1 MIRIIVDKIGS
12 VSKNVPLRKELR
24 IDSEL
29 IAKEG
34 YLVCGRVIGQKAK
47 YNTLESCDGRMVTL
61 HDGDIIVG
69 ALGHRNALHGYSG
82 VVPDKVDVGDI
93 LNILNLGGVV
103 GKCTSANPEIGQP
116 FEIEI
121 LGSVLVFP
129 ELNQRKGIPAHIGMN
144 SINPAGTL
152 EEAKKTPIIIIA
164 GTCMNS
170 GKTFAACEIIRH
182 LHTKGLKV
190 AGCKLSGV
198 SLLRDTLNMQD
209 HGADYTASFNDAG
222 IVTTNEQ
229 NSNLGARKTL
239 QYLLETDAQVIIAE
253 LGDGIM
259 GTYGVQDILSDKAVQ
274 ARTKAIVLCANDP
287 VGAWGGQNFLHEQF
301 NIKADVVSGPV
312 TDHDAGSRFVKDKVG
327 IPGINARSNGVEL
340 AEFLLKKVGI

>member
-24 IDSEL
+24 IAPE
-29 IAKEG
+29 INAKEG
-34 YLVCGRVIGQKAK
+34 YLVCGRVIGQKTK

-82 VVPDKVDVGDI
+82 IVPGKVEVGDI

-103 GKCTSANPEIGQP
+103 GKCTSANPEIGSP

-209 HGADYTASFNDAG
+209 HGAEYTASFNDAG
-222 IVTTNEQ
+222 IVTTNEA
-229 NSNLGARKTL
+229 NSNQGARKTL
-239 QYLLETDAQVIIAE
+239 QHLLETDAQVIIAE

-287 VGAWGGQNFLHEQF
+287 VGAWGGQNFLQEQF
-301 NIKADVVSGPV
+301 NIKADVISGPV
-312 TDHDAGSRFVKDKVG
+312 TDHDAGSKFVNDKVG

-340 AEFLLKKVGI
+340 AEFLLKKVGL

>member
-1 MIRIIVDKIGS
+1 MIRITVDKIGS

-24 IDSEL
+24 IAPEI

-34 YLVCGRVIGQKAK
+34 YLVCGRIIGQKTK

-69 ALGHRNALHGYSG
+69 AFGHRNALHGYSG
-82 VVPDKVDVGDI
+82 VVPEAVSIGDI
-93 LNILNLGGVV
+93 LNILNIGGVV
-103 GKCTSANPEIGQP
+103 GRCTSANPSIGPP
-116 FEIEI
+116 FGLEVM
-121 LGSVLVFP
+121 GSVLVFP
-129 ELNQRKGIPAHIGMN
+129 ELAQRKGIPAHIGMN

-152 EEAKKTPIIIIA
+152 EDAKKTPIIVVA

-182 LHTKGLKV
+182 LHTKGFRV

-209 HGADYTASFNDAG
+209 HGALYTSSFNDAG

-229 NSNLGARKTL
+229 NSNKGARKTL
-239 QYLLETDAQVIIAE
+239 QHLLETDAQVIIAE

-287 VGAWGGQNFLHEQF
+287 VGAWGGQIFLREHF
-301 NIKADVVSGPV
+301 NIAADVVSGPV
-312 TDHDAGSRFVKDKVG
+312 TDHNAGSNFVQDKVG
-327 IPGINARSNGVEL
+327 IPGINAVSHGVDL
-340 AEFLLKKVGI
+340 AEFLLKKVGL